1 MTEIAQ
7 KVSQFDRDPITTKEY
22 LGYNMGAL
30 PGAFFGSIMGQIQA
44 FYYKWMG
51 LGWDWIIWA
60 QILFAVWNVL
70 NDPLF
75 GILQN
80 RTKTKSGRY
89 IPWIKWFAP
98 FFSVAFILV
107 FFPPATWKGGAPE
120 VQLPLFIWYLATQAL
135 YDTFFTIIYLAHT
148 ALLPQ
153 MTFAAVERTKVA
165 ILYAIL
171 SLIGGLAAGA
181 LPLMFLTNPDDG
193 KIALFQVIVIIFSG
207 VALIPWILVVK
218 WVKERPEFLP
228 PGNDVSLLD
237 SFKIVF
243 RNPSG
248 RIYIIYDGISV
259 GILNILLTG
268 LTFMFEWLFGLIV
281 IPSVRGTRV
290 NPNWDIMNALPAIL
304 LLVVGAVVGVIV
316 QLQIPKKKDIKTA
329 IQVGLI
335 FQAIGFF
342 IAFLGALPNPN
353 TPWRY
358 YSDPYNIWLFGA
370 GLGIGF
376 FGLVT
381 DFIYHNPMRGD
392 TIDYDEL
399 KTGERHESI
408 YAGIGCI
415 FSKPMISVALAI
427 VPAILTAFGLTNMP
441 DPDTGILDPSLPSLG
456 VPSGDYNFAVIGVAV
471 ATLLVPSILA
481 IIGAIA
487 WHWYPLD
494 RKALDTMHAELAKI
508 HDHKRSERLTT
519 DGKSKFV
526 S

>member
-1 MTEIAQ
+1 MSDTKQ
-7 KVSQFDRDPITTKEY
+7 KTSQFDRDPITLKEY
-22 LGYNMGAL
+22 FGYNMGAL

-60 QILFAVWNVL
+60 QVLFAVWNVL

-165 ILYAIL
+165 VLYAIL

-181 LPLMFLTNPDDG
+181 LPLLFLTNPTPES
-193 KIALFQVIVIIFSG
+193 IASFQVIVIIFSG

-228 PGNDVSLLD
+228 PGNDVSLLE

-268 LTFMFEWLFGLIV
+268 LTFMFEWLFGLISRV
-281 IPSVRGTRV
+281 PRV
-290 NPNWDIMNALPAIL
+290 NANWGIMDAMPAIL
-304 LLVVGAVVGVIV
+304 LLAVGAVVGVIV

-329 IQVGLI
+329 IQIGLI

-342 IAFLGALPNPN
+342 IAFIGALPNPSN
-353 TPWRY
+353 PHGTF
-358 YSDPYNIWLFGA
+358 SDPSNIWLFGA
-370 GLGIGF
+370 GIGIGF

-427 VPAILTAFGLTNMP
+427 VPAILTAFGLLN
-441 DPDTGILDPSLPSLG
+441 TGGDPSLPSLG
-456 VPSGDYNFAVIGVAV
+456 VPSGDYNMAVIGVAV

-481 IIGAIA
+481 TLGAIA
-487 WHWYPLD
+487 WRWYPLD
-494 RKALDTMHAELAKI
+494 RKALDAMHVELAKI
-508 HDHKRSERLTT
+508 HEQKRSERLTG

>member
-1 MTEIAQ
+1 MKMAETAQ
-7 KVSQFDRDPITTKEY
+7 KTNQFDRDPVTAKAF

-44 FYYKWMG
+44 FYFKWMG
-51 LGWDWIIWA
+51 LGWEYIIWA
-60 QILFAVWNVL
+60 QILFAIWNVL

-89 IPWIKWFAP
+89 IPWIKWSAP

-107 FFPPATWKGGAPE
+107 FFPPAMWKGGAPE

-153 MTFAAVERTKVA
+153 MTFAAMERTKISV
-165 ILYAIL
+165 LYAIL
-171 SLIGGLAAGA
+171 SLAGGVAAGA
-181 LPLMFLTNPDDG
+181 LPLAFLTNPTAQ
-193 KIALFQVIVIIFSG
+193 KIADFQVIVVIFAG
-207 VALIPWILVVK
+207 LALIPWILLVK
-218 WVKERPEFLP
+218 WVKERPEFMP
-228 PGNDVSLLD
+228 PDKDVSMLE
-237 SFKIVF
+237 SFNIVF
-243 RNPSG
+243 KNPSG

-259 GILNILLTG
+259 GILNIILTS
-268 LTFMFEWLFGLIV
+268 LTFIFEWLFGLITGF
-281 IPSVRGTRV
+281 PRV
-290 NPNWDIMNALPAIL
+290 NPNWTVMDAMPAIL
-304 LLVVGAVVGVIV
+304 LLVVGAVAGVIV
-316 QLQIPKKKDIKTA
+316 QLNIPKKYDIKTA
-329 IQVGLI
+329 IQIGLI
-335 FQAIGFF
+335 FQAVGFF
-342 IAFLGALPNPN
+342 IAFIGCLPNPGN
-353 TPWRY
+353 PLGF
-358 YSDPYNIWLFGA
+358 YSDPSNIWLFGA
-370 GLGIGF
+370 GLGIAF

-399 KTGERHESI
+399 TTGERHESI

-427 VPAILTAFGLTNMP
+427 VPAILTAFGLVN
-441 DPDTGILDPSLPSLG
+441 TGSDPSMPTLT
-456 VPSGDYNFAVIGVAV
+456 VPSGDYNGAVIGVAV
-471 ATLLVPSILA
+471 AALLVPSILA
-481 IIGAIA
+481 TIGAIA
-487 WHWYPLD
+487 WKWYPLD
-494 RKALDTMHAELAKI
+494 RKALDTMHVELSKI
-508 HDHKRSERLTT
+508 HAQKRSERLTD

>member
-1 MTEIAQ
+1 MSDTAQ
-7 KVSQFDRDPITTKEY
+7 KTSQFDRDPVTPKEY
-22 LGYNMGAL
+22 FGYNMGAL
-30 PGAFFGSIMGQIQA
+30 PGAFFGSIMAQIQA

-51 LGWDWIIWA
+51 LGWDWIVWA

-98 FFSVAFILV
+98 AFSVAFILV
-107 FFPPATWKGGAPE
+107 FFPPGTWKGGAPE

-153 MTFAAVERTKVA
+153 MTFAASERTRIS
-165 ILYAIL
+165 ILYIIL
-171 SLIGGLAAGA
+171 TLIGGLAAGA
-181 LPLMFLTNPDDG
+181 LPLAFLTNPNAQ
-193 KIALFQVIVIIFSG
+193 KIADFQFIVVLFAGLS
-207 VALIPWILVVK
+207 LIPWVLVVK

-228 PGNDVSLLD
+228 PGNDVSWVQ

-248 RIYIIYDGISV
+248 RVYIFYDGISV
-259 GILNILLTG
+259 GILNILLTS
-268 LTFMFEWLFGLIV
+268 LTFMFEWLFGLISL
-281 IPSVRGTRV
+281 PAGERL
-290 NPNWDIMNALPAIL
+290 NLNWTFMDALPAVVCL
-304 LLVVGAVVGVIV
+304 LVGAVIGVIV

-342 IAFLGALPNPN
+342 VAFIGALPNPSN
-353 TPWRY
+353 PHGV
-358 YSDPYNIWLFGA
+358 YSDPSNIWLFGV
-370 GLGIGF
+370 GIGIGF

-381 DFIYHNPMRGD
+381 DFVYHNPMRGD

-399 KTGERHESI
+399 TTGERHESI

-427 VPAILTAFGLTNMP
+427 VPAIMTAFGLVNVS
-441 DPDTGILDPSLPSLG
+441 GDPSMPSLG
-456 VPSGDYNFAVIGVAV
+456 VPSGDYNMAVIGVAV
-471 ATLLVPSILA
+471 ASLLVPSILA
-481 IIGAIA
+481 TMGAIV
-487 WHWYPLD
+487 WRKYPLD
-494 RKALDTMHAELAKI
+494 RKALETMHVELSKM
-508 HDHKRSERLTT
+508 HDQKRSDRLTGEGT
-519 DGKSKFV
+519 SKFV

>member
-1 MTEIAQ
+1 MAEQ
-7 KVSQFDRDPITTKEY
+7 SQNSSQFNRDPVTPKEFF
-22 LGYNMGAL
+22 GYNMGAL
-30 PGAFFGSIMGQIQA
+30 PGAFFGSFMGQIQA
-44 FYYKWMG
+44 FYFKWLG
-51 LGWDWIIWA
+51 LGWDWIVIA

-80 RTKTKSGRY
+80 RTKTRSGRY
-89 IPWIKWFAP
+89 IPWIKWCAP
-98 FFSVAFILV
+98 LFSVAFVLV
-107 FFPPATWKGGAPE
+107 FFPPSAWRGGDPS

-135 YDTFFTIIYLAHT
+135 YDTFFTIIYLAHV

-153 MTFAAVERTKVA
+153 MTFAAVERTKISV
-165 ILYAIL
+165 LYALL
-171 SLIGGLAAGA
+171 SLVGGVASGA
-181 LPLMFLTNPDDG
+181 LPLAFLTNPNAE
-193 KIALFQVIVIIFSG
+193 KIANFQILVIVFAG
-207 VALIPWILVVK
+207 LALIPWILVVK

-228 PGNDVSLLD
+228 PDNDVSLLE

-243 RNPSG
+243 KNPSG

-268 LTFMFEWLFGLIV
+268 LTFMFEWLFGLISGV
-281 IPSVRGTRV
+281 PRV
-290 NPNWDIMNALPAIL
+290 NPNWSFMDAMPAVI
-304 LLVVGAVVGVIV
+304 LLVVGAVAGAIV
-316 QLQIPKKKDIKTA
+316 QLQIPKRRDIKTA

-335 FQAIGFF
+335 CQAIGFF
-342 IAFLGALPNPN
+342 VAFIGAIPDPNNPVGA
-353 TPWRY
+353 Y
-358 YSDPYNIWLFGA
+358 ADPYNIWLFGA
-370 GLGIGF
+370 GLAIGF

-399 KTGERHESI
+399 TTGERHESI

-427 VPAILTAFGLTNMP
+427 VPAILAAFGLKQVNT
-441 DPDTGILDPSLPSLG
+441 DPSTPVLG
-456 VPSGDYNFAVIGVAV
+456 VPSGDYNTATLGVAV
-471 ATLLVPSILA
+471 ACLLVPAILA
-481 IIGAIA
+481 TLGAIA
-487 WHWYPLD
+487 WKWYPLD
-494 RKALDTMHAELAKI
+494 RKALDAMHVELEKI
-508 HDHKRSERLTT
+508 HAQKRSERLTN

>member
-1 MTEIAQ
+1 MNMTEIAQ
-7 KVSQFDRDPITTKEY
+7 KTSHFDRDPVTPKEY
-22 LGYNMGAL
+22 FGYNMGAL

-51 LGWDWIIWA
+51 LGWAWIVWA
-60 QILFAVWNVL
+60 QVLFAIWNVL

-98 FFSVAFILV
+98 AFSVAFILV
-107 FFPPATWKGGAPE
+107 FFPPGMWKGGAPE

-153 MTFAAVERTKVA
+153 MTFAAVERTKIAV
-165 ILYAIL
+165 LYALL
-171 SLIGGLAAGA
+171 SLAGGVAAGA
-181 LPLMFLTNPDDG
+181 LPLMFLTNPNSE
-193 KIALFQVIVIIFSG
+193 KIALFQVIVVIFSG

-228 PGNDVSLLD
+228 PDNDVSWIQ

-243 RNPSG
+243 KNPSG

-259 GILNILLTG
+259 GILNILLTA
-268 LTFMFEWLFGLIV
+268 LTFMFEWLFGLIGGV
-281 IPSVRGTRV
+281 PRV
-290 NPNWDIMNALPAIL
+290 NPNWTIVNAMPAVI
-304 LLVVGAVVGVIV
+304 LLVVGAIAGCIV
-316 QLQIPKKKDIKTA
+316 QFLIPRKKDIKTA

-342 IAFLGALPNPN
+342 IAFIGALPNPN
-353 TPWRY
+353 NPIGAFADPW
-358 YSDPYNIWLFGA
+358 NIWLFGA
-370 GLGIGF
+370 GIGIGF

-399 KTGERHESI
+399 TTGERHESI

-427 VPAILTAFGLTNMP
+427 VPAILTAFGLKQVGT
-441 DPDTGILDPSLPSLG
+441 DPSMPTLG
-456 VPSGDYNFAVIGVAV
+456 VPSNDYNMAVIGVAV
-471 ATLLVPSILA
+471 ASMLVPSILA
-481 IIGAIA
+481 TLGAIA

-494 RKALDTMHAELAKI
+494 RKALATMHTELSKI
-508 HDHKRSERLTT
+508 HEHKRSERLTGEGT
-519 DGKSKFV
+519 SKFV